1 MENQQNAKQQLMDHQ
16 VELEMLYAKNHLLPR
31 LRYEFETSTTPDF
44 MGYLN
49 ALEIDAKFGIDLLV
63 QMQLHKRCKL
73 DVLLGTLRGHC
84 ETAQEVAD
92 LTLKCAEA
100 DLVDW
105 DPVLEIFIVKFLV
118 SANVQEELDKYQYPL
133 PMVVEPEPVYS
144 NSTTGYMT
152 IPGSLILKKNHHED
166 DICLDHINRMNK
178 VKLTLDTDT
187 AMMVKNQWKHLDK
200 MKDGD
205 TREKFEKRKKAFAMY
220 DKVAKE
226 VIEKLSQEGNEFY
239 MVHAYDKRG
248 RTYCKGYHVNYQG
261 NPWNK
266 AVIQF
271 ADKELIN

>member
-1 MENQQNAKQQLMDHQ
+1 MENQQDAKQQLTDHQ

-31 LRYEFETSTTPDF
+31 LRYEFETSTAPDF
-44 MGYLN
+44 MGYM
-49 ALEIDAKFGIDLLV
+49 AAVEIEPKFGIDLLV

-92 LTLKCAEA
+92 LILKCAEA

-105 DPVLEIFIVKFLV
+105 DPALEIFIVKFLV
-118 SANVQEELDKYQYPL
+118 SSDVQEELDKYQYPL

-144 NSTTGYMT
+144 NSTTGYKT

-205 TREKFEKRKKAFAMY
+205 TKEDFEKRKKAFEKY
-220 DKVAKE
+220 DKHAKG
-226 VIEKLSQEGNEFY
+226 VIELLTQEGNEFY
-239 MVHAYDKRG
+239 LTHAYDKRG
-248 RTYCKGYHVNYQG
+248 RTYCRGYYVNVQG
-261 NPWNK
+261 NAWNK
-266 AVIQF
+266 ACVQF
-271 ADKELIN
+271 ADKELID